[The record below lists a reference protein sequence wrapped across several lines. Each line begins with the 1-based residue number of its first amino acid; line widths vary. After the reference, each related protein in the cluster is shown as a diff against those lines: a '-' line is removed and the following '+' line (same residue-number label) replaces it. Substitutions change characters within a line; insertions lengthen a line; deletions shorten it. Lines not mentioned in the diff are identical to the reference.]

1 MFGLTNSG
9 GMLTANVPD
18 VCKTP
23 TPPAGPVPIPY
34 PNMAQLTMVDAS
46 TACSK
51 VQLSG
56 GMALTVKSKTTI
68 SNGDEAGV
76 AGGVASSKN
85 VGEAAFTMGSMKV
98 RLEGKAAVRVN
109 DPTTHNAKNT
119 MGMATAPSQT
129 KVMIG

>member
-9 GMLTANVPD
+9 GMLTANMPD

-23 TPPAGPVPIPY
+23 TPPAGTPPIPY
-34 PNMAQLTMVDAS
+34 PNTAQLSMVDAS

-51 VQLSG
+51 VQLNG
-56 GMALTVKSKTTI
+56 GMALTAKSKTTI

-76 AGGVASSKN
+76 AGGVSSNKN
-85 VGEAAFTMGSMKV
+85 VGAAAFTMGSMKV

-109 DPTTHNAKNT
+109 DPTTHNDKNA

-129 KVMIG
+129 KVQIG